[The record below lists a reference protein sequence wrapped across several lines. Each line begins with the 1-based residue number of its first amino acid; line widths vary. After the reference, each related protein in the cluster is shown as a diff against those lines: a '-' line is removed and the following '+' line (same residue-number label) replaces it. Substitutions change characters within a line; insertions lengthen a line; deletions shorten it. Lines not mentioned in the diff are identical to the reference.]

1 MKRIIFLLLGAC
13 LCTCGRYGCG
23 VPARY
28 EPLLDSAL
36 AGCPRAD
43 SLRLLLRQKVF
54 YRSYGQQL

>member
-43 SLRLLLRQKVF
+43 SLRQLLRQLRASSAKGWPF
-54 YRSYGQQL
+54 